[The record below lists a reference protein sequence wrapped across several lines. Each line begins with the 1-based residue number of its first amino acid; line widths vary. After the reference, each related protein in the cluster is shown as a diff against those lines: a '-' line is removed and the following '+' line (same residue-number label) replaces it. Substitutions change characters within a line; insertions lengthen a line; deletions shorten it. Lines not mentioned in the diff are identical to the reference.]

1 MLEKKVCNDKTKF
14 YQEKLEHFE
23 KHLGDYSNIIFAL
36 KRRNSLES
44 SALKVYKKYVA
55 QLKFSIGSFS
65 QLKHGL
71 MSRLKMCQRNGP
83 KTWSTTVSYFK
94 EKLPQHYESKNKNI
108 NIEKIKSMI
117 DLAN

>member
-65 QLKHGL
+65 HLKHDL
-71 MSRLKMCQRNGP
+71 VSRLKMCPRKGS
-83 KTWSTTVSYFK
+83 KSWSTTANYFR
-94 EKLPQHYESKNKNI
+94 EKVPQKYESRNI

>member
-1 MLEKKVCNDKTKF
+1 MLEQNVCNDKTKF

-23 KHLGDYSNIIFAL
+23 KHLGDYANIIFAL

-44 SALKVYKKYVA
+44 SALKVYKKYVG
-55 QLKFSIGSFS
+55 QLKFSIGSLS
-65 QLKHGL
+65 HLTPEL
-71 MSRLKMCQRNGP
+71 VARLKICPRNGT
-83 KTWSTTVSYFK
+83 KSWSTKAHHFK
-94 EKLPQHYESKNKNI
+94 EKLPSKYESRNI

>member
-1 MLEKKVCNDKTKF
+1 MCNDKTKF

-71 MSRLKMCQRNGP
+71 VSRLKMCQRYGP
-83 KTWSTTVSYFK
+83 KTWSTTANYFK
-94 EKLPQHYESKNKNI
+94 EKLPQNYERKNKNI

>member
-1 MLEKKVCNDKTKF
+1 MCNDKTKF

-23 KHLGDYSNIIFAL
+23 KHLGDYANIIFAL
-36 KRRNSLES
+36 KRRNSSES

-65 QLKHGL
+65 RLKHDL
-71 MSRLKMCQRNGP
+71 VSRLKMCQKKGS
-83 KTWSTTVSYFK
+83 KSWSTPANYFK
-94 EKLPQHYESKNKNI
+94 EKVPQKYKSRNI

>member
-1 MLEKKVCNDKTKF
+1 MCNDKTKF

-36 KRRNSLES
+36 KRRNSSES
-44 SALKVYKKYVA
+44 SALKVYKKYVS
-55 QLKFSIGSFS
+55 QLKFSISSFS

-71 MSRLKMCQRNGP
+71 LSKLKRCQRNGP
-83 KTWSTTVSYFK
+83 KTWSTTANYFK
-94 EKLPQHYESKNKNI
+94 EKLPKHYESKSKKI

>member
-1 MLEKKVCNDKTKF
+1 MCNDKTKF

-44 SALKVYKKYVA
+44 SALKVYKKYVS

-71 MSRLKMCQRNGP
+71 VSRLKRCQRNGP
-83 KTWSTTVSYFK
+83 KTWSTNYFK
-94 EKLPQHYESKNKNI
+94 EKLPQQYESKSKNI

>member
-23 KHLGDYSNIIFAL
+23 KHLGDYANIIFAL
-36 KRRNSLES
+36 KRRNSSES

-65 QLKHGL
+65 HLKHDL
-71 MSRLKMCQRNGP
+71 VSRLKMCQRKGS
-83 KTWSTTVSYFK
+83 KSWSTPANYFK
-94 EKLPQHYESKNKNI
+94 EKVPQKYKSRNI

>member
-1 MLEKKVCNDKTKF
+1 MCNDKTKF

-71 MSRLKMCQRNGP
+71 VSRLKMCQRYGP
-83 KTWSTTVSYFK
+83 KTWSTTANDFK
-94 EKLPQHYESKNKNI
+94 EKLPQNYESKNKNI